1 MRKSL
6 FFTIFTY
13 RKKAKKT
20 VAIEERIKA
29 LMEENE
35 ALRRQVSEDKVT
47 IASQEEKI
55 ASQKNEI
62 ASQLEKISSQRS
74 EIASQLEKIA
84 SQRDEIA
91 KLQDTLAYL
100 RTKQFGQMSEKHL
113 PLDPAQ
119 LTLFDQQE
127 MTEEE
132 KAALAQDVEKAEETI
147 TYYVTRK
154 AKPSRRTLDDSKLS
168 VKEVHIY
175 PDGTTDENGNLKP
188 EYVEIGTEES
198 RTLETVPASVYILN
212 TIRHKVILKSDVESK
227 LPEERKIL
235 IAPLPLQPVF
245 RCLAGASVLTDI
257 IIGKFMYHLPFYRQI
272 QRYKEAGI
280 VISDST
286 MGEWYEAAVERLKLL
301 YDLLRK
307 QILQSEYVQVDESVV
322 PVIDNEKHKARKGYE
337 WCVRDG
343 LTGDVMFYYDRGSRG
358 GKVARELLGNYKG
371 NAQTDGYEGYD
382 QFEPMEGITMF
393 GCWAHARRKFI
404 DALETDRKHATEA
417 IVYIRKLY
425 EVESKADEAKLSP
438 EERKAKR
445 LEISYP
451 TIQVFEKWMLD
462 TYPTVLPK
470 SKIGMAISYT
480 YTLLPRLSRYV
491 NDGRINIDN
500 NLIENAIRPLALGRK
515 NWLFCG
521 NDASAYRAAIVYSLI
536 STCKNAGIEP
546 RIWMEDVLTKI
557 PYYLRDGKDLSE
569 LLPRQWAKLGT
580 NRTDSDS
587 LATNRN

>member
-1 MRKSL
+1 M
-6 FFTIFTY
+6 T
-13 RKKAKKT
+13 
-20 VAIEERIKA
+20 IEEQLKA

-35 ALRRQVSEDKVT
+35 VLRRQVSEDKVT
-47 IASQEEKI
+47 IASQ
-55 ASQKNEI
+55 
-62 ASQLEKISSQRS
+62 
-74 EIASQLEKIA
+74 
-84 SQRDEIA
+84 RDEIA
-91 KLQDTLAYL
+91 KLLDTLAYL
-100 RTKQFGQMSEKHL
+100 RKKQFGQMSEKYL

-119 LTLFDQQE
+119 LNLFDQQE

-147 TYYVTRK
+147 TYSVTRK
-154 AKPSRRTLDDSKLS
+154 AKPSRKPLDDSKLP
-168 VKEVHIY
+168 VKEIHIY

-198 RTLETVPASVYILN
+198 RTLETVPASVYIKN
-212 TIRHKVILKSDVESK
+212 AIRHKVILRSDVESK
-227 LPEERKIL
+227 LPEEREIL

-272 QRYKEAGI
+272 QQYKEAGI

-343 LTGDVMFYYDRGSRG
+343 LSGDVMFYYDRGSRG

-371 NAQTDGYEGYD
+371 SAQTDGYEGYD
-382 QFEPMEGITMF
+382 QFEPLEGITMY
-393 GCWAHARRKFI
+393 GCWAHARRKFV

-569 LLPRQWAKLGT
+569 LLPRQWTKLGT
-580 NRTDSDS
+580 NRIDSDS
-587 LATNRN
+587 LAPDRNESDTNRS

>member
-13 RKKAKKT
+13 RKKIEKT
-20 VAIEERIKA
+20 VAIEEQIKA

-35 ALRRQVSEDKVT
+35 ALRRQVSEKDAT
-47 IASQEEKI
+47 IASQK
-55 ASQKNEI
+55 
-62 ASQLEKISSQRS
+62 
-74 EIASQLEKIA
+74 
-84 SQRDEIA
+84 DEIA
-91 KLQDTLAYL
+91 KLLDTLAYL
-100 RTKQFGQMSEKHL
+100 RKKQFGHMSEKHL

-119 LTLFDQQE
+119 LTLFDQQQ

-132 KAALAQDVEKAEETI
+132 KAALAQDVENAEEAI
-147 TYYVTRK
+147 TYSVTRK
-154 AKPSRRTLDDSKLS
+154 AKPSRKPLDDSKLP
-168 VKEVHIY
+168 VKEIHIY

-198 RTLETVPASVYILN
+198 RTLETVPASVYIKN
-212 TIRHKVILKSDVESK
+212 TIRHKVILRSDIESK
-227 LPEERKIL
+227 LPEEREIL

-272 QRYKEAGI
+272 QQYKEAGI

-343 LTGDVMFYYDRGSRG
+343 LSGDVMFYYDRGSRG
-358 GKVARELLGNYKG
+358 GKVARELLGDYKG

-382 QFEPMEGITMF
+382 QFEPLEGITMY
-393 GCWAHARRKFI
+393 GCWAHTRRKFV

-425 EVESKADEAKLSP
+425 EVESKADEANLSP
-438 EERKAKR
+438 DERKAKR

-569 LLPRQWAKLGT
+569 LLPRQWAKLET
-580 NRTDSDS
+580 NRIDSNS
-587 LATNRN
+587 LAPNRN

>member
-1 MRKSL
+1 M
-6 FFTIFTY
+6 
-13 RKKAKKT
+13 
-20 VAIEERIKA
+20 AIEEQIKA

-47 IASQEEKI
+47 
-55 ASQKNEI
+55 
-62 ASQLEKISSQRS
+62 
-74 EIASQLEKIA
+74 IASQLEKIA

-100 RTKQFGQMSEKHL
+100 RKKQFGQMSEKHL

-132 KAALAQDVEKAEETI
+132 KAALAQDVEKVEETI
-147 TYYVTRK
+147 TFSVTRK

-198 RTLETVPASVYILN
+198 RTLEAVPASVYILN

-257 IIGKFMYHLPFYRQI
+257 IIGKFLYHLPFYRQI
-272 QRYKEAGI
+272 QQYKEAGI

-343 LTGDVMFYYDRGSRG
+343 LSGDVMFYYDRGSRG

-393 GCWAHARRKFI
+393 GCWAHARRKFV

-425 EVESKADEAKLSP
+425 EVESKAEEAKLNP

-580 NRTDSDS
+580 NRNDSDS
-587 LATNRN
+587 LVPNRNESDTNRN

>member
-1 MRKSL
+1 MA
-6 FFTIFTY
+6 F
-13 RKKAKKT
+13 
-20 VAIEERIKA
+20 EEQIKA

-47 IASQEEKI
+47 IASQ
-55 ASQKNEI
+55 
-62 ASQLEKISSQRS
+62 
-74 EIASQLEKIA
+74 LEKIA

-91 KLQDTLAYL
+91 KLQDVLAYL
-100 RTKQFGQMSEKHL
+100 RKKQFGQMSEKHL

-132 KAALAQDVEKAEETI
+132 KAVLAQEVEKVEETI
-147 TYYVTRK
+147 TYSVTRK

-257 IIGKFMYHLPFYRQI
+257 IIGKFLYHLPFYRQI
-272 QRYKEAGI
+272 QQYKEAGI

-343 LTGDVMFYYDRGSRG
+343 LSGDVMFYYDRGSRG

-371 NAQTDGYEGYD
+371 NAQVDGYEGYD
-382 QFEPMEGITMF
+382 QFEPLEGITMY
-393 GCWAHARRKFI
+393 GCWAHARRKFV

-470 SKIGMAISYT
+470 SKIGVAISYT

-580 NRTDSDS
+580 NRIDSDS
-587 LATNRN
+587 LAPNQD

>member
-13 RKKAKKT
+13 RKKIEKT
-20 VAIEERIKA
+20 VAIEEQIKA

-35 ALRRQVSEDKVT
+35 ALRRQVSEKDAT
-47 IASQEEKI
+47 IASQK
-55 ASQKNEI
+55 
-62 ASQLEKISSQRS
+62 
-74 EIASQLEKIA
+74 
-84 SQRDEIA
+84 DEIA
-91 KLQDTLAYL
+91 KLLDTLDYL
-100 RTKQFGQMSEKHL
+100 RKKQFGQMSEKHL

-119 LTLFDQQE
+119 LTLFDQQQ

-132 KAALAQDVEKAEETI
+132 KAALAQDVEKAEEAI
-147 TYYVTRK
+147 TYSVTRK
-154 AKPSRRTLDDSKLS
+154 AKPSRKPLDDSKLP
-168 VKEVHIY
+168 VKEIHIY

-198 RTLETVPASVYILN
+198 RTLETVPASVYIKN
-212 TIRHKVILKSDVESK
+212 TIRHKVILRSDIESK
-227 LPEERKIL
+227 LPEEREIL

-272 QRYKEAGI
+272 QQYKEAGI

-343 LTGDVMFYYDRGSRG
+343 LSGDVMFYYDRGSRG
-358 GKVARELLGNYKG
+358 GKVARELLGDYKG

-382 QFEPMEGITMF
+382 QFEPLEGITMY
-393 GCWAHARRKFI
+393 GCWAHARRKFV

-425 EVESKADEAKLSP
+425 EVESKADEANLSP
-438 EERKAKR
+438 DERKAKR

-569 LLPRQWAKLGT
+569 LLPRQWAKLET
-580 NRTDSDS
+580 NRIDSNS
-587 LATNRN
+587 LAPNRN

>member
-1 MRKSL
+1 MA
-6 FFTIFTY
+6 F
-13 RKKAKKT
+13 
-20 VAIEERIKA
+20 EGQIKA

-47 IASQEEKI
+47 IASQGEKI
-55 ASQKNEI
+55 ASQKN
-62 ASQLEKISSQRS
+62 

-91 KLQDTLAYL
+91 KLQDALAYL
-100 RTKQFGQMSEKHL
+100 RKKQFGQVSEKHL

-147 TYYVTRK
+147 TYSVTRK

-212 TIRHKVILKSDVESK
+212 TIRHKVILRSDVETK

-257 IIGKFMYHLPFYRQI
+257 IIGKFLYHLPFYRQI
-272 QRYKEAGI
+272 QQYKEAGI

-358 GKVARELLGNYKG
+358 GKVARELLGNYNG
-371 NAQTDGYEGYD
+371 NAQTDGYEAYD
-382 QFEPMEGITMF
+382 QFEPLEGITMY
-393 GCWAHARRKFI
+393 GCWAHARRKFV

-425 EVESKADEAKLSP
+425 EVESKADEAKLSS

-536 STCKNAGIEP
+536 STCKNVGIEP

-569 LLPRQWAKLGT
+569 LLPRRWAKLGT
-580 NRTDSDS
+580 NRAGSDS

>member
-1 MRKSL
+1 M
-6 FFTIFTY
+6 
-13 RKKAKKT
+13 A
-20 VAIEERIKA
+20 VEEQIKA

-47 IASQEEKI
+47 IASQLEKI
-55 ASQKNEI
+55 ASQK
-62 ASQLEKISSQRS
+62 
-74 EIASQLEKIA
+74 
-84 SQRDEIA
+84 DEIA

-100 RTKQFGQMSEKHL
+100 RKKQFGQMSEKHL

-132 KAALAQDVEKAEETI
+132 KAALAQDVEKVEETI
-147 TYYVTRK
+147 TYSVTRK

-212 TIRHKVILKSDVESK
+212 TIRHKVILRSDVETK
-227 LPEERKIL
+227 LPEEREIL

-272 QRYKEAGI
+272 QQYKEAGI

-343 LTGDVMFYYDRGSRG
+343 LSGDVMFYYDRGSRG

-393 GCWAHARRKFI
+393 GCWAHARRKFV

-569 LLPRQWAKLGT
+569 LLPRRWAKLGT
-580 NRTDSDS
+580 NRIDSDS
-587 LATNRN
+587 LAPNRN

>member
-1 MRKSL
+1 MA
-6 FFTIFTY
+6 T
-13 RKKAKKT
+13 
-20 VAIEERIKA
+20 EEQIKA

-47 IASQEEKI
+47 IASQ
-55 ASQKNEI
+55 
-62 ASQLEKISSQRS
+62 
-74 EIASQLEKIA
+74 
-84 SQRDEIA
+84 RDEIA
-91 KLQDTLAYL
+91 KLLDTLAYL
-100 RTKQFGQMSEKHL
+100 RKKQFGQMSEKRL

-119 LTLFDQQE
+119 LTLFDQKE

-132 KAALAQDVEKAEETI
+132 KAALVHDVEKAEETI
-147 TYYVTRK
+147 TFSVTRK
-154 AKPSRRTLDDSKLS
+154 AKPSRKPLDDSKLP
-168 VKEVHIY
+168 VQEVHIY
-175 PDGTTDENGNLKP
+175 PDGTTDEDGNLKP

-198 RTLETVPASVYILN
+198 RTLETVPASVYIKN
-212 TIRHKVILKSDVESK
+212 TIRHKVILRSDVESK
-227 LPEERKIL
+227 LPEEREIL

-245 RCLAGASVLTDI
+245 RCLAGASTLTDI

-272 QRYKEAGI
+272 QQYKEAGI

-301 YDLLRK
+301 YDLHRK
-307 QILQSEYVQVDESVV
+307 RILQSEYIQVDESVV

-343 LTGDVMFYYDRGSRG
+343 LTGDVMFYYDGGSRG

-382 QFEPMEGITMF
+382 QFEPMEGITMY
-393 GCWAHARRKFI
+393 GCWAHARRKFV

-438 EERKAKR
+438 EERRAKR
-445 LEISYP
+445 LETSYP

-462 TYPTVLPK
+462 IYPTALPK

-521 NDASAYRAAIVYSLI
+521 NDASAYRAAIVYSFI

-569 LLPRQWAKLGT
+569 LLPRRWAELGT
-580 NRTDSDS
+580 NRTESDS
-587 LATNRN
+587 LAPNRN

>member
-1 MRKSL
+1 M
-6 FFTIFTY
+6 
-13 RKKAKKT
+13 
-20 VAIEERIKA
+20 
-29 LMEENE
+29 
-35 ALRRQVSEDKVT
+35 
-47 IASQEEKI
+47 
-55 ASQKNEI
+55 
-62 ASQLEKISSQRS
+62 
-74 EIASQLEKIA
+74 
-84 SQRDEIA
+84 
-91 KLQDTLAYL
+91 
-100 RTKQFGQMSEKHL
+100 
-113 PLDPAQ
+113 
-119 LTLFDQQE
+119 
-127 MTEEE
+127 
-132 KAALAQDVEKAEETI
+132 
-147 TYYVTRK
+147 
-154 AKPSRRTLDDSKLS
+154 
-168 VKEVHIY
+168 
-175 PDGTTDENGNLKP
+175 
-188 EYVEIGTEES
+188 
-198 RTLETVPASVYILN
+198 
-212 TIRHKVILKSDVESK
+212 
-227 LPEERKIL
+227 
-235 IAPLPLQPVF
+235 F

-272 QRYKEAGI
+272 QQYKEAGI

-343 LTGDVMFYYDRGSRG
+343 LSGDVMFYYDRGSRG
-358 GKVARELLGNYKG
+358 GKVARELLGDYKG

-382 QFEPMEGITMF
+382 QFEPLEGITMY
-393 GCWAHARRKFI
+393 GCWAHARRKFV

-425 EVESKADEAKLSP
+425 EVESKADEANLSP
-438 EERKAKR
+438 DERKAKR

-462 TYPTVLPK
+462 TYSTVLPK

-569 LLPRQWAKLGT
+569 LLPRQWAKLET
-580 NRTDSDS
+580 NRIDSNS
-587 LATNRN
+587 LAPNRN

>member
-1 MRKSL
+1 M
-6 FFTIFTY
+6 
-13 RKKAKKT
+13 
-20 VAIEERIKA
+20 AIEEQIKA

-62 ASQLEKISSQRS
+62 ASQLK
-74 EIASQLEKIA
+74 KIA

-91 KLQDTLAYL
+91 KLQDALAYL
-100 RTKQFGQMSEKHL
+100 RKKQFGQMSEKHL

-132 KAALAQDVEKAEETI
+132 KAALAQDVEKVEETI
-147 TYYVTRK
+147 TYSVTRK

-212 TIRHKVILKSDVESK
+212 TIRHKVILKSDIESK

-343 LTGDVMFYYDRGSRG
+343 LSGDVMFYYDRGSRG

-393 GCWAHARRKFI
+393 GCWAHARRKFV

-425 EVESKADEAKLSP
+425 EVESKADEAKLSS

>member
-1 MRKSL
+1 M
-6 FFTIFTY
+6 T
-13 RKKAKKT
+13 
-20 VAIEERIKA
+20 IEEQIKA

-35 ALRRQVSEDKVT
+35 ALRRQVSESEVT
-47 IASQEEKI
+47 IS
-55 ASQKNEI
+55 
-62 ASQLEKISSQRS
+62 
-74 EIASQLEKIA
+74 

-91 KLQDTLAYL
+91 RLLDTLAYL
-100 RTKQFGQMSEKHL
+100 RKKQFGQMSEKRL

-119 LTLFDQQE
+119 LTLFDQKE

-132 KAALAQDVEKAEETI
+132 KAALAHDVEKAEETI
-147 TYYVTRK
+147 TFSVTRK
-154 AKPSRRTLDDSKLS
+154 AKPSRKPLDDSKLP
-168 VKEVHIY
+168 VQEIHIY
-175 PDGTTDENGNLKP
+175 PEGTTDGDGNLKP

-198 RTLETVPASVYILN
+198 RTLETVPASVYIKN
-212 TIRHKVILKSDVESK
+212 TIRHKVILRSDVESK
-227 LPEERKIL
+227 LPEEREIL

-245 RCLAGASVLTDI
+245 RCLAGASTLTDI

-272 QRYKEAGI
+272 QQYKEAGI

-301 YDLLRK
+301 YDLHRK
-307 QILQSEYVQVDESVV
+307 RILQSEYIQVDESVV

-343 LTGDVMFYYDRGSRG
+343 LTGDVMFYYDGGSRG
-358 GKVARELLGNYKG
+358 GKVARELLGSYKG

-382 QFEPMEGITMF
+382 QFEPLEGITMY
-393 GCWAHARRKFI
+393 GCWAHARRKFV

-445 LEISYP
+445 QEISYP
-451 TIQVFEKWMLD
+451 AIRVFEKWMLD

-521 NDASAYRAAIVYSLI
+521 NDASAYRAAIVYSFI

-569 LLPRQWAKLGT
+569 LLPRRWAELGT
-580 NRTDSDS
+580 NCPFLILVDSVYRFITGIS
-587 LATNRN
+587 

>member
-100 RTKQFGQMSEKHL
+100 RKKQFGQMSEKHL